1 MPYLSRLKSIERS
14 GARRPT
20 VVAAQNTVYIGRKEK
35 IQKRLGDENEA
46 EKAINLMMIVI

>member
-14 GARRPT
+14 GAWRPT

-35 IQKRLGDENEA
+35 MQKRLGDENEA
-46 EKAINLMMIVI
+46 EKAMNVMMTMI